1 MYVGETERSL
11 GERTFEHQKSLD
23 RGYCKSALSQ
33 HQMQTGHAVTKR
45 PIMDNMQV
53 LDQEPRNT
61 HRKIKEAI
69 HIKLNQAGLNRNEG
83 WDIPDVYLPL
93 LRSEVGEGERGHQN

>member
-11 GERTFEHQKSLD
+11 GERTLENQKSLD
-23 RGYCKSALSQ
+23 RGDCKSALSQ
-33 HQMQTGHAVTKR
+33 HQIQTRHAVTKR
-45 PIMDNMQV
+45 PIVDNMQI
-53 LDQEPRNT
+53 LDQEPRST

-93 LRSEVGEGERGHQN
+93 LKGEGGRGGHQN